1 MKNLAVGYFYN
12 EPFADACAPWTH
24 RIREVFYAWPEIL
37 SCRPAP
43 EFSDA
48 FRQRLNDDLA
58 WCRSQG
64 ILLDTL
70 FNCNCYGDIA
80 ISPDLSDL
88 VIRTLNEMGERDL
101 FPDIVTT
108 TSPFIATFLRKRFPA
123 VKIRA
128 SVNFRIHGTMGFEYV
143 DELFDSFY
151 ISREHHREFPYVE
164 HCAAWAKAHGKILGM
179 QLNSGCIRQCP
190 FQQFHDNLH
199 GHNRIQQSK
208 RGLDF
213 NFEVF
218 RCRTT
223 YSRKKYE
230 EFIRATW
237 IRPEDAHLFAPYV
250 SVMKLATRRIA
261 NPGKIVAAYASES
274 YDGNLLEL
282 MDPIHADLFAPY
294 IIDNKSFPKDWAMSG
309 IGAACAN
316 DCAHCEKCGEI
327 LKQVMRKV
335 PEA

>member
-12 EPFADACAPWTH
+12 EPFVEACAPWID
-24 RIREVFYAWPEIL
+24 RIREVFYAWPRVL

-43 EFSDA
+43 EFTDQV
-48 FRQRLNDDLA
+48 RQQLFDDLA
-58 WCRSQG
+58 WCRSRG
-64 ILLDTL
+64 LLLDTL

-80 ISPDLSDL
+80 VSADLADFVL
-88 VIRTLNEMGERDL
+88 RMMGEMGDRDL

-108 TSPFIATFLRKRFPA
+108 TSPFIATILRKHFPK
-123 VKIRA
+123 VHIRA
-128 SVNFRIHGTMGFEYV
+128 SVNFRIHGTTGFEYV

-151 ISREHHREFPYVE
+151 ISREHHREFPYVR
-164 HCAAWAKAHGKILGM
+164 HCAEWAKEHGKLLGM
-179 QLNSGCIRQCP
+179 QLNSGCVRQCP

-208 RGLDF
+208 RGLGF
-213 NFEVF
+213 NFEIF
-218 RCRTT
+218 RCKTT
-223 YSRKKYE
+223 YARKRYE

-237 IRPEDAHLFAPYV
+237 IRPEDAHLFDPYV

-261 NPGKIVAAYASES
+261 NPSQIVKAYASGS
-274 YDGNLLEL
+274 FDGNLLEL
-282 MDPIHADLFAPY
+282 MDPIHAEHFAPY
-294 IIDNKSFPKDWAMSG
+294 IIDNKAFPDDWATSG
-309 IGAACAN
+309 IAAACAN
-316 DCAHCEKCGEI
+316 NCTRCGKCGEI